1 MKEIANNLEDDEVS
15 MDVDSCSGHGRK
27 QLLKIPSTECLRYN
41 RFKQN
46 VKRYNCM

>member
-27 QLLKIPSTECLRYN
+27 QNVIIVCKI
-41 RFKQN
+41 F
-46 VKRYNCM
+46 